1 MFDKALTVYMD
12 VPLKET
18 LDRIYERADM
28 VRSGSLKT
36 HCSILTLHLIN
47 NLVYS
52 DTGDKLTRK
61 DKRKMIHIAQKNI
74 VENYARIYKDKKQVL
89 TLNAEG
95 KKRHIANDI
104 TKSLLD
110 YLDSKIMVEKVID
123 KTRTGEVIKVD
134 KHVKTLKKAGI
145 TNVAKKK

>member
-1 MFDKALTVYMD
+1 
-12 VPLKET
+12 
-18 LDRIYERADM
+18 
-28 VRSGSLKT
+28 
-36 HCSILTLHLIN
+36 
-47 NLVYS
+47 
-52 DTGDKLTRK
+52 
-61 DKRKMIHIAQKNI
+61 MIHIAQKNI

-95 KKRHIANDI
+95 KKRHIAKDI

-123 KTRTGEVIKVD
+123 KTRIGEVIKVD

-145 TNVAKKK
+145 ANVVKKK

>member
-1 MFDKALTVYMD
+1 MD

-28 VRSGSLKT
+28 VRSGRLKT